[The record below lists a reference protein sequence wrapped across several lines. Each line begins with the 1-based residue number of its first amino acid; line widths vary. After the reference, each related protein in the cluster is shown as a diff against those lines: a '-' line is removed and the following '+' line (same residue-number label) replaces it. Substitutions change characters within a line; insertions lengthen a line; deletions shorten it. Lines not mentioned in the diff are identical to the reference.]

1 MTYIDPHPEQDH
13 PTHDD
18 TADPSI
24 MGECQP
30 IRCQFKSLPVHVA
43 LLHTGKVLAI
53 GGSCNDRDRLKK
65 PYLSEIWDPQTG
77 ELRIVDQELG
87 GDIFCAGHAFLPDGR
102 LLVAGGTYAYDIKR
116 FGMFPFPPFTG
127 LEQTYLFDPIG
138 ESWTRADDMSVG
150 RWYPTLVT
158 LGDGRVLCAAGFTKH
173 FPWVV
178 LRKLEIYSPSQ
189 GWRTL
194 DGAERWLPLYP
205 RLHLLP
211 NGDVFYAGSYNTH
224 YVFPFSLSGF
234 PTATLNVQTGQ
245 WTTIGPPRTS
255 EREEGV
261 TVLLPLTPPD
271 YRAKVLLAGGGTP
284 QGKTAVPDAEIIDL
298 SESKPSWRRI
308 APMKHA
314 RYYAY
319 AVILPTKEIVV
330 MGGRSGEK
338 KTHHSALP
346 APATGHG
353 EHGDEGTPNPP
364 QDPLAV
370 REIEL
375 FDPDTEQW
383 RAAAS
388 MQVDRLYHS
397 NALLLPDGSV
407 LMCGSNPAEKITD
420 LRIEIYCPPYMFKG
434 PRPAIEEVPSM
445 ISYDEEF
452 EIKTAD
458 AASIS
463 HVALIRQSVTTHCV
477 NTDQRYVGLAIT
489 GRNPQAIHVKLPR
502 NPNLAPPGFYMLFI
516 IRDGIPSIAKFVLI
530 TAQQTAS

>member
-1 MTYIDPHPEQDH
+1 MAMTDVDPHQVQGH
-13 PTHDD
+13 STQGD
-18 TADPSI
+18 TAGPSI

-30 IRCQFKSLPVHVA
+30 IRYQFNSLPVHVA

-53 GGSCNDRDRLKK
+53 GGSCNDRDRLKQ
-65 PYLSEIWDPQTG
+65 PYPSEIWDPQTG
-77 ELRIVDQELG
+77 EVHTVNQELG
-87 GDIFCAGHAFLPDGR
+87 GDIFCAGHAFLSDGR
-102 LLVAGGTYAYDIKR
+102 LLVAGGTYAYDVKR
-116 FGMFPFPPFTG
+116 FGLFPFPPFTG
-127 LEQTYLFDPIG
+127 IEQTYLFDPIS
-138 ESWTRADDMSVG
+138 ELWTRAEDMSVG

-178 LRKLEIYSPSQ
+178 LRKLEIYSPGQ

-224 YVFPFSLSGF
+224 YTFPFSLSGF

-284 QGKTAVPDAEIIDL
+284 QGMTAVPDAEIIDL

-338 KTHHSALP
+338 QMHHSAMP
-346 APATGHG
+346 APATPHGGHG
-353 EHGDEGTPNPP
+353 ADGTTNPP

-370 REIEL
+370 REIEI

-407 LMCGSNPAEKITD
+407 LMCGSNPAEKVTD
-420 LRIEIYCPPYMFKG
+420 LRIEIYRPPYMFKG
-434 PRPAIEEVPSM
+434 PRPVIEEAPST
-445 ISYDEEF
+445 ISYGEEF
-452 EIKTAD
+452 EIKTAE
-458 AASIS
+458 AANIS

-489 GRNPQAIHVKLPR
+489 ERNPSAIRVKLPS
-502 NPNLAPPGFYMLFI
+502 NPNLVPPGFYMLFI
-516 IRDGIPSIAKFVLI
+516 IRDGIPSIARSVL
-530 TAQQTAS
+530 TTGT